1 MHPACSTNF
10 PHSTTI
16 REIMFRE
23 NVQQVVRKTGG
34 RHGGGGVRCI
44 IIPDGL
50 ARVMMPGIL
59 KADIQLECIFRR

>member
-1 MHPACSTNF
+1 
-10 PHSTTI
+10 
-16 REIMFRE
+16 MFRE